1 MKNRK
6 PPSTDLFPSSF
17 LNESQLIL
25 GEQFTKLPH
34 KIQTGYALVFWNH
47 SGLIRHNTH
56 NRRADSFPMDN
67 LEVSRYFTDP
77 RDFRAVNDNGYF
89 LRPKYTRHGAIE
101 GHYVLSRKAVEGSA
115 KYEPTKW
122 IIKTIM
128 AFEGRTRL
136 GVTGSKNGYILDSD
150 IQSFID
156 AWFVKDESEISEHRG
171 MINSRGDSAK
181 EIENQLG
188 GAIYRNLSRLTKRV
202 NVSALIKINIE
213 SLLIHKKQLK
223 YSQKILNQH
232 NAEEITK
239 GSREWEDLVNQL
251 MHIEG
256 IKGAAGAKD
265 DNFMTLGGVKVKNNV
280 SKPLQSL
287 VIKGFNAISINERL
301 VEINKLLATA
311 REEGSNTIPI
321 FYEEVK
327 TGRYTAKNATLQG
340 YHKSVRYAALKGCY
354 EYDINAAHQ
363 NILIQLLEQ
372 RNIDF
377 PELNVVKDYV
387 KDKQQIRINLSKELQ
402 TSIETVKEIINA
414 LTYGAKLS
422 ANKKYSLYDICEG
435 DKDLI
440 GRVIN
445 NHWLIKLNKALKI
458 AHDHL
463 IGDEKSIKNA
473 VGIQSELLERRSQV
487 MAHLLQGY
495 ERLVLDALIKH
506 SKPKNVALLIHDC
519 IVYYTPKNT
528 SDLSRIVFEETG
540 FNLSFSEELY

>member
-6 PPSTDLFPSSF
+6 PPSTDLFPSS
-17 LNESQLIL
+17 LLYESQQVL

-34 KIQTGYALVFWNH
+34 KIQTGYTLVFWNH

-67 LEVSRYFTDP
+67 VDVSRYFTDP

-89 LRPKYTRHGAIE
+89 LRPKYTLHGAIK
-101 GHYVLSRKAVEGSA
+101 GRYVLSRKAEEESA
-115 KYEPTKW
+115 HYEPTKW
-122 IIKTIM
+122 VIKTIM
-128 AFEGRTRL
+128 AFEGRSKL
-136 GVTGSKNGYILDSD
+136 GVTGSKNGFILDSS
-150 IQSFID
+150 IKSFID
-156 AWFVKDESEISEHRG
+156 TWFTKEESEISEHRG

-181 EIENQLG
+181 EIANLLG
-188 GAIYRNLSRLTKRV
+188 GAIHRNLSRVTKRV
-202 NVSALIKINIE
+202 NISALIEINTE
-213 SLLIHKKQLK
+213 SLLVHQEQLN
-223 YSQKILNQH
+223 YSQKLLNRTNAEALVKGSQGWEELVDQLILIEG
-232 NAEEITK
+232 AEEIVEV
-239 GSREWEDLVNQL
+239 GE
-251 MHIEG
+251 
-256 IKGAAGAKD
+256 

-280 SKPLQSL
+280 SKSLESL
-287 VIKGFNAISINERL
+287 VNKGFNTISINERL
-301 VEINKLLATA
+301 VEINKLLATV
-311 REEGSNTIPI
+311 REEGSNTIPV
-321 FYEEVK
+321 FYEEVR

-372 RNIDF
+372 RNLDF
-377 PELNVVKDYV
+377 PELKVIRDYV
-387 KDKQQIRINLSKELQ
+387 KDKQQIRNDLSAELQ

-414 LTYGAKLS
+414 LTYGAILS
-422 ANKKYSLYDICEG
+422 SNKKYSLYDICEG

-440 GRVIN
+440 GRVITKP
-445 NHWLIKLNKALKI
+445 WLIKLTKALEI
-458 AHDHL
+458 AHNRL
-463 IGDEKSIKNA
+463 IGDDKSIKNA

-506 SKPKNVALLIHDC
+506 SKPTNVALLIHDC

>member
-1 MKNRK
+1 MRK
-6 PPSTDLFPSSF
+6 DKTPSADLFPTSL

-25 GEQFTKLPH
+25 GEQFNQLPK

-89 LRPKYTRHGAIE
+89 LRSKYTRHGAIE
-101 GHYVLSRKAVEGSA
+101 GNYVLSRQIVEGSA

-136 GVTGSKNGYILDSD
+136 GVTGSKNGYILDSN
-150 IQSFID
+150 IKSFID
-156 AWFVKDESEISEHRG
+156 SWFTKEESEISEHRG

-181 EIENQLG
+181 EIEHQLG

-213 SLLIHKKQLK
+213 SLLVHKEQLN
-223 YSQKILNQH
+223 YSQKILDQH
-232 NAEEITK
+232 SAEEITK
-239 GSREWEDLVNQL
+239 GSREWEDLINQL

-256 IKGAAGAKD
+256 IEGAAGIQE
-265 DNFMTLGGVKVKNNV
+265 DNFLTLGGVKVKNNL

-287 VIKGFNAISINERL
+287 VFKGFNVISINERL

-340 YHKSVRYAALKGCY
+340 YHKSVRYAALNGCY

-363 NILIQLLEQ
+363 NILIQLLEKK
-372 RNIDF
+372 NIDF
-377 PELNVVKDYV
+377 PELIVVRDYV

-422 ANKKYSLYDICEG
+422 NNKKYSLYDICEG
-435 DKDLI
+435 DRDLI
-440 GRVIN
+440 DRVIT
-445 NHWLIKLNKALKI
+445 NHWLIKLTKALKI

-473 VGIQSELLERRSQV
+473 VGIQSEVLERRSQV

-495 ERLVLDALIKH
+495 ERLILDALIKH

>member
-1 MKNRK
+1 MNKRK
-6 PPSTDLFPSSF
+6 VPSTDLFPSSI
-17 LNESQLIL
+17 LYESQQIL
-25 GEQFTKLPH
+25 GERFTKLPH
-34 KIQTGYALVFWNH
+34 KIQTGYTLVYWNH

-67 LEVSRYFTDP
+67 VEVSRYFTDP

-89 LRPKYTRHGAIE
+89 LRPKYTLHGAIK
-101 GHYVLSRKAVEGSA
+101 GRYVLSRKAEEESA
-115 KYEPTKW
+115 HYEPTKW

-128 AFEGRTRL
+128 AFEGRTKL
-136 GVTGSKNGYILDSD
+136 GVTGSKNGFIMDSS
-150 IQSFID
+150 IKSFID
-156 AWFVKDESEISEHRG
+156 TWFAKKGTELSEHRG

-181 EIENQLG
+181 EIASQLG
-188 GAIYRNLSRLTKRV
+188 GAINRNLSRVTKRV
-202 NVSALIKINIE
+202 NISALTKINTE
-213 SLLIHKKQLK
+213 SLLVHQEQLN
-223 YSQKILNQH
+223 YSQKMLSQM
-232 NAEEITK
+232 NAEALVK
-239 GSREWEDLVNQL
+239 GSHEWEELVNQL
-251 MHIEG
+251 AFIEG
-256 IKGAAGAKD
+256 TGEIVEVGE
-265 DNFMTLGGVKVKNNV
+265 DNFMTLGRVKVKNNL
-280 SKPLQSL
+280 SKSL
-287 VIKGFNAISINERL
+287 KSLSVKGFSATSINERL
-301 VEINKLLATA
+301 VEINKLLATT

-321 FYEEVK
+321 FYEEVR

-372 RNIDF
+372 RNLDF
-377 PELNVVKDYV
+377 PELKVVRDYV
-387 KDKQQIRINLSKELQ
+387 KDKQQIRNDLSAELQ
-402 TSIETVKEIINA
+402 TPIETVKEIINA
-414 LTYGAKLS
+414 LTYGAILS
-422 ANKKYSLYDICEG
+422 SNKKYSLYDICEG

-440 GRVIN
+440 GRVITKP
-445 NHWLIKLNKALKI
+445 WLIKLTKALEI
-458 AHDHL
+458 SHNRL
-463 IGDEKSIKNA
+463 IGDDKSIKNA

-506 SKPKNVALLIHDC
+506 SKPTNVALLIHDC